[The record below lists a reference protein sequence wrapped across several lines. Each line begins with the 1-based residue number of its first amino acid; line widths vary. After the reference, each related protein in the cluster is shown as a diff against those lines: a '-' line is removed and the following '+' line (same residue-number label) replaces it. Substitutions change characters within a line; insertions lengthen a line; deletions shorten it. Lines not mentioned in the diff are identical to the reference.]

1 MCENLSN
8 LHILRLHHNKISNV
22 QKLGLANIQ
31 IIDLNSNQVESLQF
45 GQFAG
50 LANLRIVD
58 LSLNRLRSLP
68 RDAFQVTSPKNLFRT
83 TSLRSFRS
91 PSRELIG
98 NVDLPLCPFFA
109 LKRNY
114 AGWASYNNSLI
125 HYSYSYNNHNS
136 IEVFPP
142 TKTNCTFTRMGQS

>member
-1 MCENLSN
+1 MFEKLSN

-68 RDAFQVTSPKNLFRT
+68 RDAFQVTFPKNLFPT
-83 TSLRSFRS
+83 TSLSTFRS
-91 PSRELIG
+91 PLRELIG

-114 AGWASYNNSLI
+114 AGWASYNKSMI
-125 HYSYSYNNHNS
+125 HYSHNNHNS

-142 TKTNCTFTRMGQS
+142 TKTNCTFA

>member
-1 MCENLSN
+1 MFENLSN

-31 IIDLNSNQVESLQF
+31 MIDLNSNQVESLQF

-68 RDAFQVTSPKNLFRT
+68 RDAFQVTFPKNLFPT
-83 TSLRSFRS
+83 TSLPPFRS
-91 PSRELIG
+91 PLRELIG
-98 NVDLPLCPFFA
+98 NVDLPLCRFFA

-114 AGWASYNNSLI
+114 AGWASYNNSMI
-125 HYSYSYNNHNS
+125 HYSYNNYHNS

-142 TKTNCTFTRMGQS
+142 TKTNCTFT